1 MRNII
6 FKILLIASIS
16 FGSFHAIAADE
27 KPQSEALNLDELLEL
42 VKAGKFAESEDATKR
57 ENKFSKEKN
66 RQQTLLANAKIE
78 RAKLEAIATT
88 LETRFEANDA
98 KLTLLEEQLKT
109 RLGSLYETFGH
120 LQGVAS
126 DTEDYF
132 KTAITSGQ
140 FGKEREIFLGD
151 LAKKM
156 GEGVSVATIEEIERL
171 WYELSRELVASGNV
185 QRFSATVVDNE
196 GEASVEDVVRIGNF
210 NAVAEGRYLTYLS
223 KRGAF
228 ETLPKQPGR
237 YLDGTY
243 DVFDEDSGFVQF
255 AVDPTGPQGGA
266 LLVNLISLPSFF
278 EQIQYGRITGYTII
292 VLFLIAIGVFG
303 WRFYALFTING
314 NVKKQAAGETAD
326 ENPLSR
332 IFDVADKNKTD
343 TETLELKLSEQILI
357 ERADIDQYIWV
368 VRLISVISPLLGLFG
383 TIIGMIN
390 TFQAI
395 TLFGTGDP
403 KTMAGGISEALVTT
417 MLGLM
422 CAIPTTFMA
431 AALSNYSKGILAI
444 LEEQS
449 TGMVAVRSEET
460 HAESSV

>member
-1 MRNII
+1 MKNVIL
-6 FKILLIASIS
+6 KILLFGALSFSS
-16 FGSFHAIAADE
+16 FGLIAQEE
-27 KPQSEALNLDELLEL
+27 KPQSQALSLDELLEL
-42 VKAGKFAESEDATKR
+42 VKSGKFAESEEATKR
-57 ENKFSKEKN
+57 ENRFNREKN
-66 RQQTLLANAKIE
+66 RQQTLLANAKAE
-78 RAKLEAIATT
+78 RAKLEAIATS
-88 LETRFEANDA
+88 LEATFEANEA
-98 KLTLLEEQLKT
+98 KLNLLEDQLKT

-140 FGKEREIFLGD
+140 FGKDREVFLGD

-156 GEGVSVATIEEIERL
+156 GEGVSVATIEEIEEL
-171 WYELSRELVASGNV
+171 WYELSRELVASGTV
-185 QRFSATVVDNE
+185 EKFKATVVDND
-196 GEASVEDVVRIGNF
+196 GESSVEDVVRIGNF
-210 NAVAEGRYLTYLS
+210 NAVAEGKYLTYLS
-223 KRGAF
+223 KRGAY
-228 ETLPKQPGR
+228 ETLPRQPGR

-243 DVFDEDSGFVQF
+243 DIFDEDSGFVQF

-292 VLFLIAIGVFG
+292 LLFLIAIGIFG

-314 NVKKQAAGETAD
+314 AVKKQAAGESAL

-332 IFDVADKNKTD
+332 IFAVADQNKTD
-343 TETLELKLSEQILI
+343 TETLELKLAEQILI
-357 ERADIDQYIWV
+357 ERAEIDQYIWV
-368 VRLISVISPLLGLFG
+368 VRLIAVISPLLGLFG

-422 CAIPTTFMA
+422 CAIPATFMA

-449 TGMVAVRSEET
+449 TGMVAVRAEET
-460 HAESSV
+460 NTSGSL

>member
-1 MRNII
+1 MKNII
-6 FKILLIASIS
+6 LKFLFVGILALSS
-16 FGSFHAIAADE
+16 FGAIAQEE
-27 KPQSEALNLDELLEL
+27 KPQSQALSLDELLEL
-42 VKAGKFAESEDATKR
+42 VKAGKFAENEEATKR
-57 ENKFSKEKN
+57 ENRFNKEKN
-66 RQQTLLANAKIE
+66 RQQTLLANAKAE
-78 RAKLEAIATT
+78 RKKLEAIATS
-88 LETRFEANDA
+88 LEATFEANDA
-98 KLTLLEEQLKT
+98 KLTLLEDQLKT

-140 FGKEREIFLGD
+140 FGKDREEFLGD
-151 LAKKM
+151 LSKKM
-156 GEGVSVATIEEIERL
+156 GEGVSVATIEEIEEL
-171 WYELSRELVASGNV
+171 WYELSRELVASGTV
-185 QRFSATVVDNE
+185 ERFQATVIDND
-196 GEASVEDVVRIGNF
+196 GESSVEDVVRIGNF
-210 NAVAEGRYLTYLS
+210 NAVAEGQYLTYLS
-223 KRGAF
+223 KRGAY
-228 ETLPKQPGR
+228 ETLPRQPGR

-243 DVFDEDSGFVQF
+243 DIFDEDSGFVQF

-292 VLFLIAIGVFG
+292 LLFLIAIGVFG

-314 NVKKQAAGETAD
+314 AVKKQAAGESAA

-332 IFDVADKNKTD
+332 IFAVADQNKTD
-343 TETLELKLSEQILI
+343 TETLELKLAEQILI
-357 ERADIDQYIWV
+357 ERAEIDQYIWV

-422 CAIPTTFMA
+422 CAIPATFMA

-449 TGMVAVRSEET
+449 TGMVAARAEET
-460 HAESSV
+460 NSGGSL

>member
-1 MRNII
+1 MKNII
-6 FKILLIASIS
+6 LKTLFVGILTLSS
-16 FGSFHAIAADE
+16 FGAIAQEE
-27 KPQSEALNLDELLEL
+27 KPQSQALSLDELLEL
-42 VKAGKFAESEDATKR
+42 VKAGKFAENEEATKR
-57 ENKFSKEKN
+57 ENRFNKEKN
-66 RQQTLLANAKIE
+66 RQQTLLANAKAE
-78 RAKLEAIATT
+78 RKKLEAIATS
-88 LETRFEANDA
+88 LEATFEANDA
-98 KLTLLEEQLKT
+98 KLTLLEDQLKT

-140 FGKEREIFLGD
+140 FGKDREEFLGD
-151 LAKKM
+151 LSKKM
-156 GEGVSVATIEEIERL
+156 GEGVSVATIEEIEEL
-171 WYELSRELVASGNV
+171 WYELSRELVASGTV
-185 QRFSATVVDNE
+185 ERFQATVIDND
-196 GEASVEDVVRIGNF
+196 GESSVEDVVRIGNF
-210 NAVAEGRYLTYLS
+210 NAVAEGQYLTYLS
-223 KRGAF
+223 KRGAY
-228 ETLPKQPGR
+228 ETLPRQPGR

-243 DVFDEDSGFVQF
+243 DIFDEDTGFVQF

-292 VLFLIAIGVFG
+292 LLFLIAIGVFG

-314 NVKKQAAGETAD
+314 AVKKQAAGKSAA

-332 IFDVADKNKTD
+332 IFAVADQNKTD
-343 TETLELKLSEQILI
+343 TETLELKLAEQILI
-357 ERADIDQYIWV
+357 ERAEIDQYIWV

-422 CAIPTTFMA
+422 CAIPATFMA

-449 TGMVAVRSEET
+449 TGMVAARAEET
-460 HAESSV
+460 NSGGSL

>member
-1 MRNII
+1 MKNVTL
-6 FKILLIASIS
+6 KILLFGALSLSS
-16 FGSFHAIAADE
+16 FGLIAQEE
-27 KPQSEALNLDELLEL
+27 KPQSQALSLDELLEL
-42 VKAGKFAESEDATKR
+42 VKSGKFAESEEATKR
-57 ENKFSKEKN
+57 ENRFNREKN
-66 RQQTLLANAKIE
+66 RQQTLLANAKAE
-78 RAKLEAIATT
+78 RAKLEAIATS
-88 LETRFEANDA
+88 LEATFEANEA
-98 KLTLLEEQLKT
+98 KLNLLEDQLKT

-140 FGKEREIFLGD
+140 FGKDREVFLGD

-156 GEGVSVATIEEIERL
+156 GEGVSVATIEEIEEL
-171 WYELSRELVASGNV
+171 WYELSRELVASGTV
-185 QRFSATVVDNE
+185 EKFKATVIDND
-196 GEASVEDVVRIGNF
+196 GESTVEDVVRIGNF
-210 NAVAEGRYLTYLS
+210 NAVAEGKYLTYLS
-223 KRGAF
+223 KRGAY
-228 ETLPKQPGR
+228 ETLPRQPGR

-243 DVFDEDSGFVQF
+243 DIFDEDSGFVQF

-292 VLFLIAIGVFG
+292 LLFLIAIGVFG

-314 NVKKQAAGETAD
+314 AVKKQAAGESAA

-332 IFDVADKNKTD
+332 IFAVADQNKTD
-343 TETLELKLSEQILI
+343 TETLELKLAEQILI
-357 ERADIDQYIWV
+357 ERAEIDQYIWV
-368 VRLISVISPLLGLFG
+368 VRLIAVISPLLGLFG

-422 CAIPTTFMA
+422 CAIPATFMA

-449 TGMVAVRSEET
+449 TGMVAVRAEET
-460 HAESSV
+460 NTGGSL

>member
-1 MRNII
+1 M
-6 FKILLIASIS
+6 
-16 FGSFHAIAADE
+16 
-27 KPQSEALNLDELLEL
+27 
-42 VKAGKFAESEDATKR
+42 KAGKFAESEEATKR
-57 ENKFSKEKN
+57 ENRFNREKN
-66 RQQTLLANAKIE
+66 RQQTLLANAKAE
-78 RAKLEAIATT
+78 RAKLEAIATS
-88 LETRFEANDA
+88 LEATFEANEA
-98 KLTLLEEQLKT
+98 KLNLLEDQLKT

-140 FGKEREIFLGD
+140 FGKDREIFLGE

-156 GEGVSVATIEEIERL
+156 GEGVSVATIEEIEEL
-171 WYELSRELVASGNV
+171 WYELSRELVASGTV
-185 QRFSATVVDNE
+185 EKFKATVIDND
-196 GEASVEDVVRIGNF
+196 GESSVEDVVRIGNF
-210 NAVAEGRYLTYLS
+210 NAVAEGKYLTYLS
-223 KRGAF
+223 KRGAY
-228 ETLPKQPGR
+228 ETLPRQPGR

-243 DVFDEDSGFVQF
+243 DIFDEDSGFVQF

-292 VLFLIAIGVFG
+292 LLFLIAIGVFA

-314 NVKKQAAGETAD
+314 AVKKQAAGESAA

-332 IFDVADKNKTD
+332 IFAVADQNKTD
-343 TETLELKLSEQILI
+343 TETLELKLAEQILI
-357 ERADIDQYIWV
+357 ERAEIDQYIWV
-368 VRLISVISPLLGLFG
+368 VRLIAVISPLLGLFG

-422 CAIPTTFMA
+422 CAIPATFMA

-449 TGMVAVRSEET
+449 TGMVAVRAEET
-460 HAESSV
+460 NTSGSL